1 MLIAR
6 GVTETQRSF
15 HGWRARPAG
24 STVATYGLR
33 PFLHAPV
40 ILFMLLGYSSILIPV
55 GLAIFR
61 KRFNQFAGQ
70 LLVTPVQ

>member
-33 PFLHAPV
+33 LFFRIVVKLATSRSNGTQLHTEGCNE
-40 ILFMLLGYSSILIPV
+40 I
-55 GLAIFR
+55 
-61 KRFNQFAGQ
+61 KK
-70 LLVTPVQ
+70 